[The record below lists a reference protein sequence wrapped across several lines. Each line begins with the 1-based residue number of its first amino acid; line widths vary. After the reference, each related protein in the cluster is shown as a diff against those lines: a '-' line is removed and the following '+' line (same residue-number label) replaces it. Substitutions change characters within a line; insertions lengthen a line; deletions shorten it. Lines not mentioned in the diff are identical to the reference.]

1 MNYQSPLVSG
11 TLVKRYKRF
20 LADIE
25 LHSGELITA
34 HCANPGSMMG
44 LSSPGSKVW
53 LSRSTNT
60 KRKLPFT
67 WELIEVNGGY
77 VGVNTALPNRIVEE
91 AISNNKIDTFS
102 DYDTVRREVKYG
114 SNSRID
120 LLLENQSGQCFIE
133 IKSVS
138 LSRTQG
144 LAEFPDSVT
153 KRGAKHLDELAQ
165 IIAPGVRACMVYL
178 VQRPDCTDFS
188 LADDIDPVYAARFSE
203 AKKYGVE
210 SFAFQCVISPT
221 NISLG
226 RSVNILMGK

>member
-1 MNYQSPLVSG
+1 
-11 TLVKRYKRF
+11 
-20 LADIE
+20 
-25 LHSGELITA
+25 
-34 HCANPGSMMG
+34 MG
-44 LSSPGSKVW
+44 LSSPGAKVW
-53 LSRSTNT
+53 LSRSTNP

-67 WELIEVNGGY
+67 WELIEVNDGY
-77 VGVNTALPNRIVEE
+77 VGINTALPNRIVEE
-91 AISNNKIDTFS
+91 AISDNKINTFS
-102 DYDTVRREVKYG
+102 NYENVRREVKYG

-133 IKSVS
+133 IKSVT
-138 LSRTQG
+138 LSRTPG

-178 VQRPDCTDFS
+178 VQRSDCTAFS
-188 LADDIDPVYAARFSE
+188 LAGDIDPVYAARFRE

-210 SFAFQCVISPT
+210 SFVFQCEISPT

-226 RSVNILMGK
+226 RPVDI